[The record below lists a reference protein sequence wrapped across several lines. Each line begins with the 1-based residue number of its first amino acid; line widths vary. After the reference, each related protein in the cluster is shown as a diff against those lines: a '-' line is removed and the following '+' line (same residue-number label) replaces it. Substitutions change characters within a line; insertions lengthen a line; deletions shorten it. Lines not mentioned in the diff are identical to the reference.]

1 MLSLVG
7 WGTILCIGIDFRRC
21 EVTLGVMRWL
31 ALQVVGRVV
40 ATERVAFHADC
51 VPCRLPPMIF
61 CITAKNNTENIK
73 GYRLSSTSLLFSF
86 DSAAL
91 ELEVHS
97 HSLDPATLNFHRCA
111 ISSK

>member
-21 EVTLGVMRWL
+21 EVKLGVMRWL

-51 VPCRLPPMIF
+51 HP
-61 CITAKNNTENIK
+61 
-73 GYRLSSTSLLFSF
+73 
-86 DSAAL
+86 
-91 ELEVHS
+91 
-97 HSLDPATLNFHRCA
+97 
-111 ISSK
+111 